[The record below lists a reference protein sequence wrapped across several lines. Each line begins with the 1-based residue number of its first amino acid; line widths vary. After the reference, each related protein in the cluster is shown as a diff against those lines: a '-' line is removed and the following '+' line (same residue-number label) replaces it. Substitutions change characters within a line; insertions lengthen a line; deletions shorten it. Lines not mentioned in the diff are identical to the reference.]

1 MRKGHLQAFMSI
13 YVKQKCDVFFQQR
26 LFVILFLSD
35 IFKQWYKSLIMFL
48 LYKFE
53 LHVQCAFQ
61 TDEQSLN
68 QR

>member
-13 YVKQKCDVFFQQR
+13 HVKQKCDDFFQQR

-68 QR
+68 QS